1 MLKTVAPILLR
12 SRVKSPKMK
21 SYSNFRHEIKDRSL
35 IMAGVAKAALKIFG
49 IFKHCYELTKLL
61 QIQEIF
67 KRLRRSKI
75 KQHYTNLPNF
85 L

>member
-1 MLKTVAPILLR
+1 
-12 SRVKSPKMK
+12 
-21 SYSNFRHEIKDRSL
+21 
-35 IMAGVAKAALKIFG
+35 MAGVGKAALKIFG
-49 IFKHCYELTKLL
+49 IFKHSYELTELL

-75 KQHYTNLPNF
+75 EQHYTNLPNF